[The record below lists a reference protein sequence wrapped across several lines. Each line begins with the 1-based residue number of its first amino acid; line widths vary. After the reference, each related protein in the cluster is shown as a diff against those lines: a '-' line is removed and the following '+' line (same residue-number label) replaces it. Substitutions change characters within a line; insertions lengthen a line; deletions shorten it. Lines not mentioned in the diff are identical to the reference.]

1 MNDHGI
7 MKRKF
12 IQGWPTIPPI
22 STKGTTAHLNSLDEL
37 LTLPKHLTSPPV
49 FSEVHVT

>member
-1 MNDHGI
+1 MALVVLLIVRNSLISDKTGIKLILDKQHNMNDHGI

-22 STKGTTAHLNSLDEL
+22 STK
-37 LTLPKHLTSPPV
+37 
-49 FSEVHVT
+49 